1 MKLKYILS
9 ATILTLGLAS
19 CSNEVDEAV
28 GGEQSVPLQITASID
43 GTRAA
48 GIEDTEFKNGEMIGL
63 HINNTIYKAAYNG
76 SGWDMQSGNILLT
89 DAEKTLYAYYNGG
102 KKEETTRAV
111 LIKEDI
117 ALPGC
122 NISAGIN
129 CLVSDPVTV
138 SAAKPVADLKFKHVI
153 ARVSFVVTRTQSDV
167 INSMYISGDNIYT
180 TAFRYFDGHLLN
192 PTKGEV
198 TLKEPPML
206 PVAPPTIIGSHAKDE
221 VKETIDALLI
231 PAPAGEATIT
241 LDVNNK
247 KYTTNVSLPELKAG
261 GYYRLPIALE
271 EQKQDDGID
280 TNGHDYVDLGLPSGV
295 KWATMNVGATTPEG
309 YGDYFAWGEVEPK
322 TKYDWSTYKWCKGSE
337 NTITKY
343 CTNSYYGTVDNKTVL
358 DQDDDVAHVKWGG
371 NWRIPT
377 KKELDELYTYCSKE
391 WTSKNGHNG
400 YTVTGPNGNSIF
412 LPAAGDSY
420 DSENVGSYGYYW
432 SNMLEGVFSYES
444 YYLVLSSSY
453 SGVYSTGKRMYGSSV
468 RPVIK

>member
-1 MKLKYILS
+1 MKLKYIFS
-9 ATILTLGLAS
+9 ATILALAFAS
-19 CSNEVDEAV
+19 CSNEVEEAA

-102 KKEETTRAV
+102 KKEEATRAV
-111 LIKEDI
+111 LDKEDI

-122 NISAGIN
+122 RIYAGIN

-138 SAAKPVADLKFKHVI
+138 SAAKPVADLKFKHVM

-192 PTKGEV
+192 TTKGEV
-198 TLKEPPML
+198 TLKEPPTL

-231 PAPAGEATIT
+231 PALAGEATIT
-241 LDVNNK
+241 IDVNNK
-247 KYTTNVSLPELKAG
+247 KYTTTVSLPELKAG

-271 EQKQDDGID
+271 GTTA
-280 TNGHDYVDLGLPSGV
+280 TNPTHEGHEYVDLGLPSGL

-309 YGDYFAWGEVEPK
+309 YGDYFAWGETEPK
-322 TKYDWSTYKWCKGSE
+322 AKYDLSTSKWCNGLVG
-337 NTITKY
+337 TITKY
-343 CTNSYYGTVDNKTVL
+343 CTDSYYGTVDNKTVL
-358 DQDDDVAHVKWGG
+358 EQSDDAASINWGG
-371 NWRIPT
+371 SWRMPT
-377 KKELDELYTYCSKE
+377 KLEQEELCNNCTCT
-391 WTSKNGHNG
+391 WTTVNGINGYKIISNKNGN
-400 YTVTGPNGNSIF
+400 TIF
-412 LPAAGDSY
+412 LPAAGCIGGMSNED
-420 DSENVGSYGYYW
+420 VGYYGYYW
-432 SNMLEGVFSYES
+432 
-444 YYLVLSSSY
+444 LSDLNVITNNPFQIDFDRNYVNNSSRTR
-453 SGVYSTGKRMYGSSV
+453 VYGLPV
-468 RPVIK
+468 RAVCP